1 MPDIS
6 IPNSTEVV
14 SALLAFLFCGLI
26 GLERQ
31 LRRKSAGVRTH
42 VLVGLGSCL
51 FTMVSLYGSP
61 AGVGSVLEWDA
72 SRIAAQIVSGVGFLG
87 AGMIFVQRDAV
98 RGLTTAAS
106 IWMAAAL
113 GMACGAAMYGVAL
126 MILALHFVIILM
138 TPLLNILRRTSGG
151 EIVELTYE
159 DGHGILREVL
169 MLATSHNVG
178 TRILSSRPAN
188 HGEWRGV
195 EMLVQLQGRT
205 GIDELIRAV
214 GELQGVSSIGIAD
227 DTD

>member
-1 MPDIS
+1 MPDFNV
-6 IPNSTEVV
+6 PNAVEVM
-14 SALLAFLFCGLI
+14 SALLAFVFCGLI

-31 LRRKSAGVRTH
+31 LSRKSAGVRTH

-61 AGVGSVLEWDA
+61 VGVGTILEWDA

-87 AGMIFVQRDAV
+87 AGLIFVQRDAV

-106 IWMAAAL
+106 IWMAAAI
-113 GMACGAAMYGVAL
+113 GMATGAAMYGVAL
-126 MILALHFVIILM
+126 MILALHFLIILM
-138 TPLLNILRRTSGG
+138 TPLLNILRRRHGG

-159 DGHGILREVL
+159 DGRGILREAL
-169 MLATSHNVG
+169 LLATKHNLQ
-178 TRILSSRPAN
+178 TRILSSRPVN

-195 EMLVQLQGRT
+195 EMLMQLQGRNVHT
-205 GIDELIRAV
+205 LVTELS
-214 GELQGVSSIGIAD
+214 EMEGVTNAGVAE